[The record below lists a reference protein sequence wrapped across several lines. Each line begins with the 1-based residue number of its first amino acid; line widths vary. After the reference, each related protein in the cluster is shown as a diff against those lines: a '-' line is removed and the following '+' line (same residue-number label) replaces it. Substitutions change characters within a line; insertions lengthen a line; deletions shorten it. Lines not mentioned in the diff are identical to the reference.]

1 MTKDRPNLPELYFKT
16 TAEWR
21 DWLRENQATSNGL
34 WLIFFKK
41 ESGKPSLDYEAS
53 IEEALCFGWVDS
65 IIRNIDAE
73 QYARKFTPRRP
84 DSKWSELNK
93 NRIAKLIR
101 ENRMTPGGLALVET
115 ARQNGQWDKSDRPD
129 ISFDIPDE
137 FQTTLAEN
145 PKALQYFRQ
154 LTPTGRK
161 QYLVWINVAKQP
173 ETRTRRIREAVTL
186 LESGRKLGLK

>member
-1 MTKDRPNLPELYFKT
+1 MTKDQPNLPELYLKT

-21 DWLRENQATSNGL
+21 DWLRKNQATSNGI
-34 WLIFFKK
+34 WLIFLKK

-93 NRIAKLIR
+93 KRIAKLIR
-101 ENRMTPGGLALVET
+101 ENRLTPGGLALVET

-129 ISFDIPDE
+129 INFEISEE
-137 FQTTLAEN
+137 FKTALAEN

-154 LTPTGRK
+154 LTPTCRK
-161 QYLVWINVAKQP
+161 QYLGWINIAKQP